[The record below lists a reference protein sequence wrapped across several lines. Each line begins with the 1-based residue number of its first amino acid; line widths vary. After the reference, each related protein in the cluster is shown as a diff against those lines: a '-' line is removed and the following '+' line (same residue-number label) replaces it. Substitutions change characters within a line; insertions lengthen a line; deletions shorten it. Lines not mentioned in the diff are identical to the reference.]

1 MKNSIKGYLA
11 LLITTLIWGG
21 AFVAQTAASDTVPS
35 FAFNASRSFLATAF
49 LAVFLFIR
57 SRFPNQIKYDNRRQ
71 SVKGGIICGL
81 SLFVATNL
89 QQFGISAY
97 PEGVAASGRSGF
109 LTATYV
115 VMVAVAVLF
124 IRKKVAP
131 IVIISAVLCLTGMYF
146 LSLSGGIDNIY
157 AADIPL
163 FFCAIAFAVY
173 IMIIDRFA
181 YADPVLMSCIQFAI
195 VTVLSAVSSVIFE
208 NCSLDSLLNAF
219 FPIAFAGIFSS
230 GIAYTLQIIGQKYIE
245 PSAASI
251 IMSLESVFAAFFG
264 WIILGERLG
273 AKELFGSS
281 LVFISI
287 ILSQIPTIMN
297 KNKAVMN

>member
-1 MKNSIKGYLA
+1 MKNSLKGFIA

-21 AFVAQTAASDTVPS
+21 AFVAQTAASDSVPA
-35 FAFNASRSFLATAF
+35 FAFNASRSLLAT
-49 LAVFLFIR
+49 VFLFVFILIR
-57 SRFPNQIKYDNRRQ
+57 SRIAASIKNDKL
-71 SVKGGIICGL
+71 STSIKGGIICGL

-89 QQFGISAY
+89 QQFGISSY
-97 PEGVAASGRSGF
+97 PEGVAASGRAGF

-124 IRKKVAP
+124 IRKRIALL
-131 IVIISAVLCLTGMYF
+131 VIISAAICLTGMYF
-146 LSLSGGIDNIY
+146 LSLSDGIDNVY
-157 AADIPL
+157 PADVPL
-163 FFCAIAFAVY
+163 FLCAVAFAVY

-181 YADPVLMSCIQFAI
+181 YADPVLMSCIQFAV
-195 VTVLSAVSSVIFE
+195 VTVLSTISTLLFESCTISSIIEV
-208 NCSLDSLLNAF
+208 F

-230 GIAYTLQIIGQKYIE
+230 GIAYTLQIVGQKYIE

-273 AKELFGSS
+273 AKELFGCS
-281 LVFISI
+281 LVFMSI
-287 ILSQIPTIMN
+287 ILSQIPTMIN
-297 KNKAVMN
+297 RKNVSIS